1 MQDTIQTSTEN
12 VGEVLHDI
20 PGVQRRLGDLKRS
33 SVYQLIQQGRIRTV
47 HIGRRVF
54 VPSSE
59 IDRYI
64 ASLMA
69 GDAQ

>member
-1 MQDTIQTSTEN
+1 MYATED
-12 VGEVLHDI
+12 GHTESGAETLHDI
-20 PGVQRRLGDLKRS
+20 PDARMRLGKIAHSTFYELVKD
-33 SVYQLIQQGRIRTV
+33 GRIRTV
-47 HIGRRVF
+47 HIGRRAF

-69 GDAQ
+69 GDAE